1 MARQSF
7 LRFLLQLN
15 GGKNYKIFITVQPL
29 DSPNL
34 RLASWTD
41 FNARRLRTVH
51 VIPLCRSSN
60 RHSNRQQVSQRR
72 SHDLLRKDKYT
83 TITIYHRQ
91 PKSVFKF
98 PAKVMSSRTFKPTVA
113 IIGAG
118 PAGLTLARLLHLQNI
133 PFTVFEAETSVNS
146 RSQGG
151 TLDLRDK
158 TGLAAITACQ
168 LYDEFLKLARFDGE
182 ALKIVDK
189 DMKVWLKV
197 DGSDGGKRR
206 KNARPEIDRVAL
218 RALLL
223 ESIPG
228 EKIMWG
234 KKLKSIAGEADD
246 LKLRFEDREE
256 VGGFDLIVGADGA
269 WSKTRNFLSDEMPTY
284 SGVCGIDQ
292 NISDAERRFPDICA
306 LVDRGSI
313 FAFGDGKSLI
323 AQQIGDGSIKI
334 AEYGV
339 RDVSWAKEHDAAKM
353 EPGAIKELLG
363 KEYND
368 WSPDCRKMLESV
380 DEEGAVTRALYMLPI
395 AFRWENKPGITVIGD
410 AAHVMV
416 PFAGEGANLSM
427 ADAMHLARWIQKSTE
442 RAKLREN
449 LVGFENEMF
458 ARMEPVQKISYG
470 NMKDMFF
477 TPGAPRATIDRYVTR
492 YMKHMAGP
500 MVGTLAG
507 VGIYTYYWVLKLIN

>member
-1 MARQSF
+1 M
-7 LRFLLQLN
+7 
-15 GGKNYKIFITVQPL
+15 YMY
-29 DSPNL
+29 
-34 RLASWTD
+34 
-41 FNARRLRTVH
+41 H
-51 VIPLCRSSN
+51 VITPAALERAPGIQD
-60 RHSNRQQVSQRR
+60 RQQMSQRR
-72 SHDLLRKDKYT
+72 SHYLLRRDKYT
-83 TITIYHRQ
+83 TIAIYHRQ
-91 PKSVFKF
+91 PKFFSD
-98 PAKVMSSRTFKPTVA
+98 PLAQIMSFQTFKPTVA

-133 PFTVFEAETSVNS
+133 PFTVFESEPSVNS

-189 DMKVWLKV
+189 DMKVWFKV
-197 DGSDGGKRR
+197 DGGDGGKRR
-206 KNARPEIDRVAL
+206 RNARPEIDRVAL

-223 ESIPG
+223 GSIPR
-228 EKIMWG
+228 ERVMWG
-234 KKLKSIAGEADD
+234 KRLKSIMGENDD
-246 LKLRFEDREE
+246 LKSKFEDGEE
-256 VGGFDLIVGADGA
+256 VGGFDLLVGADGA

-284 SGVCGIDQ
+284 SGICGIDQ
-292 NISDAERRFPDICA
+292 NISDAEKRFPDIWA
-306 LVDRGSI
+306 MVNRGSI
-313 FAFGDGKSLI
+313 FAFGDGKSVI
-323 AQQIGDGSIKI
+323 AQQIGDGSLKI

-353 EPGAIKELLG
+353 EPGTIKEVLG
-363 KEYND
+363 KEYDD
-368 WSPDCRKMLESV
+368 WSPDLRMILESV
-380 DEEGAVTRALYMLPI
+380 DEEGAVIRGLYMLPI

-427 ADAMHLARWIQKSTE
+427 ADAMHLARWIQKSTDRE
-442 RAKLREN
+442 KLRKN

-458 ARMEPVQKISYG
+458 ARMEPVQQISYD

-477 TPGAPRATIDRYVTR
+477 TPGAPSTTIERYITR
-492 YMKHMAGP
+492 YMKHTAGP

-507 VGIYTYYWVLKLIN
+507 IGIYTYYWALKLMS

>member
-1 MARQSF
+1 MSF
-7 LRFLLQLN
+7 Q
-15 GGKNYKIFITVQPL
+15 
-29 DSPNL
+29 
-34 RLASWTD
+34 
-41 FNARRLRTVH
+41 
-51 VIPLCRSSN
+51 
-60 RHSNRQQVSQRR
+60 
-72 SHDLLRKDKYT
+72 
-83 TITIYHRQ
+83 
-91 PKSVFKF
+91 
-98 PAKVMSSRTFKPTVA
+98 TFKPTVA

-133 PFTVFEAETSVNS
+133 PFTVFESEPSVTS

-182 ALKIVDK
+182 ALKITDK

-197 DGSDGGKRR
+197 DGGGGGKRR

-223 ESIPG
+223 ESIPR
-228 EKIMWG
+228 ERVMWR
-234 KKLKSIAGEADD
+234 KKLRSVAGEADD
-246 LKLRFEDREE
+246 LKLRFEDGEE

-284 SGVCGIDQ
+284 SGICGIDQ
-292 NISDAERRFPDICA
+292 NISDAEKRFPDISA
-306 LVDRGSI
+306 MVDRGSI
-313 FAFGDGKSLI
+313 FAFGDGKSVI

-334 AEYGV
+334 SEYGV
-339 RDVSWAKEHDAAKM
+339 RDVSWAKEHDATKM

-363 KEYND
+363 KEYDD
-368 WSPDCRKMLESV
+368 WSPDFRKMLESV
-380 DEEGAVTRALYMLPI
+380 DEEGAVTRALYALPI
-395 AFRWENKPGITVIGD
+395 PFQWENKPGVTVIGD
-410 AAHVMV
+410 AAHVML

-427 ADAMHLARWIQKSTE
+427 ADAMHLARWIQKSTD

-458 ARMEPVQKISYG
+458 AKMEPIQQISHD
-470 NMKDMFF
+470 NTKDMFF
-477 TPGAPRATIDRYVTR
+477 TPGAPRTTIESYITR

-500 MVGTLAG
+500 VVGTLAG
-507 VGIYTYYWVLKLIN
+507 VGIYTYYWAWKLLS